1 MTDKILAF
9 ILLILFVPFL
19 LILLI
24 IIFIEDGFPL
34 IFKQVRVG
42 LNDKKFII
50 YKIRTLKKNTP
61 NISKEKINENKY
73 SLKYGKKLRSFHLDE
88 LPQLFNVLK
97 GDLKFIGYRPALP
110 SHKNILKYRNE
121 LGLNTFKPGITGWAQ
136 LFYYKN
142 QTYKEKVNLEAVYY
156 YSNMNLDLKIIY
168 YTFIKILKSP
178 KWI

>member
-110 SHKNILKYRNE
+110 SQKNILK
-121 LGLNTFKPGITGWAQ
+121 I
-136 LFYYKN
+136 
-142 QTYKEKVNLEAVYY
+142 
-156 YSNMNLDLKIIY
+156 
-168 YTFIKILKSP
+168 
-178 KWI
+178 